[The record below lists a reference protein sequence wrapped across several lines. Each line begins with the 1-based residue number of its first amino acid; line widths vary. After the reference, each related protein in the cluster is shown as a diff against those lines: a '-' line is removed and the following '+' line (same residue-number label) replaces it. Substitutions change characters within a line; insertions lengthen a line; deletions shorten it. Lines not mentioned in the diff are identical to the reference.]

1 MFVRVFGVN
10 FRYHPDN
17 PLSRQLRLAL
27 RLRMLLDPEADV
39 VVVTGKPRRVI
50 SLTA

>member
-1 MFVRVFGVN
+1 MFVRVFGIT
-10 FRYHPDN
+10 FAYHPDQ

-39 VVVTGKPRRVI
+39 VVVTGSPCR